1 MPLYGSQAHHDSG
14 LASTYDSTMTAKLL
28 TGKDVAEAMFKELQ
42 PLVKKL
48 DPKLVIIQVGD
59 DPASESY
66 IKQKMKSCEAVG
78 MRHDHE
84 HLDKDATQEE
94 LFAVIKKLN
103 SDPDVT
109 GFILQLPLPS
119 HLTAHI
125 PQFLRAIDPKKDV
138 DGFTA
143 YNVGKTML
151 SKEFEHLP
159 PATPAG
165 IITMLEFYGYGDVT
179 GKEIVIVNHSNVVG
193 KPLAV
198 MLLNRN
204 ATVTVCHAAT
214 KDLAGHTKRAD
225 ILVSAVGKPKL
236 ITKDMVKPGAVV
248 IDVGITRTSDGL
260 VGDCDFEHVKE
271 VASAIT
277 PVPGGVG
284 PLTVA
289 SLIRNTVRAKQRQME
304 A

>member
-1 MPLYGSQAHHDSG
+1 
-14 LASTYDSTMTAKLL
+14 MTATFL
-28 TGKDVAEAMFKELQ
+28 TGKEVADAIFAELAS
-42 PLVKKL
+42 LVTKL
-48 DPKLVIIQVGD
+48 DPKLTIIQVGD
-59 DPASESY
+59 DPASVSY
-66 IKQKMKSCEAVG
+66 IKQKIRSCDAVG
-78 MRHDHE
+78 MRHE
-84 HLDKDATQEE
+84 HLHVKNEITKEE
-94 LFAVIKKLN
+94 LFAVIEKLN
-103 SDPDVT
+103 DDPDVS

-119 HLTAHI
+119 RLAPHVPLFI
-125 PQFLRAIDPKKDV
+125 RAIDPKKDA

-143 YNVGKTML
+143 YNVGKTVI
-151 SKEFEHLP
+151 SKDFEHLP

-165 IITMLEFYGYGDVT
+165 IISLLEHYGFGNVDGEEV
-179 GKEIVIVNHSNVVG
+179 VIVNHSNVVG
-193 KPLAV
+193 KPLAA

-204 ATVTVCHAAT
+204 ATVTVCHAYT
-214 KDLAGHTKRAD
+214 RDLATHTRRAD

-248 IDVGITRTSDGL
+248 IDVGVTRTAEGL
-260 VGDCDFEHVKE
+260 VGDVDFDSVKE
-271 VASAIT
+271 IVGAIT

>member
-1 MPLYGSQAHHDSG
+1 
-14 LASTYDSTMTAKLL
+14 MTARLL
-28 TGKDVAEAMFKELQ
+28 TGKEVADAMFLELK
-42 PLVKKL
+42 PLVKTL

-66 IKQKMKSCEAVG
+66 IKQKVKSCDAVG
-78 MRHDHE
+78 MRHE
-84 HLDKDATQEE
+84 HLHLKKDVTKEE
-94 LFAVIKKLN
+94 LFAVIEKLN
-103 SDPDVT
+103 ADPDVS

-119 HLTAHI
+119 SLTPHI
-125 PQFLRAIDPKKDV
+125 PLFLRAIDPKKDV

-143 YNVGKTML
+143 YNVGKTVL

-159 PATPAG
+159 PATPSG
-165 IITMLEFYGYGDVT
+165 IIALLEHYGYGDVT
-179 GKEIVIVNHSNVVG
+179 GKEVVIVNHSNVVG

-214 KDLAGHTKRAD
+214 KDLASHTRRAD
-225 ILVSAVGKPKL
+225 ILITAVGKPKL
-236 ITKDMVKPGAVV
+236 ITADMVKKGAIV
-248 IDVGITRTSDGL
+248 IDVGITRTKDGL
-260 VGDCDFEHVKE
+260 VGDVDFENVID
-271 VASAIT
+271 VASALT

-289 SLIRNTVRAKQRQME
+289 SLIRNTVRAKERQRE
-304 A
+304 T

>member
-1 MPLYGSQAHHDSG
+1 
-14 LASTYDSTMTAKLL
+14 MTARLL
-28 TGKDVAEAMFKELQ
+28 TGREVAEAMFKELA

-48 DPKLVIIQVGD
+48 NPKLVIIQVGD

-66 IKQKMKSCEAVG
+66 IKQKLKSCDAVN
-78 MRHDHE
+78 MRHE
-84 HLDKDATQEE
+84 HKHLKPDVTEEE
-94 LFAVIKKLN
+94 LFAVIEMLN
-103 SDPDVT
+103 GDADVS

-119 HLTAHI
+119 HLTPHV
-125 PQFLRAIDPKKDV
+125 PLFLRAIDPKKDV

-143 YNVGKTML
+143 YNVGKTVI
-151 SKEFEHLP
+151 STEFEHLP

-165 IITMLEFYGYGDVT
+165 IIALLEYYGFGDVT
-179 GKEIVIVNHSNVVG
+179 GKDVVIVNHSNVVG

-204 ATVTVCHAAT
+204 ATVTVCHAHT
-214 KDLAGHTKRAD
+214 KDLAAHTRRAD
-225 ILVSAVGKPKL
+225 VLVSAVGKVKL
-236 ITKDMVKPGAVV
+236 ITKDMVKKGAIV
-248 IDVGITRTSDGL
+248 IDVGVTRTPEGL
-260 VGDCDFEHVKE
+260 VGDVDFDAVKE
-271 VASAIT
+271 VAAAIT

-289 SLIRNTVRAKQRQME
+289 SLIRNTVRAQQRQVE

>member
-1 MPLYGSQAHHDSG
+1 
-14 LASTYDSTMTAKLL
+14 MTARLL
-28 TGKDVAEAMFKELQ
+28 TGKEVADAIFKELE

-48 DPKLVIIQVGD
+48 DPRLVIIQVGN

-66 IKQKMKSCEAVG
+66 IKQKLKSCDAVG
-78 MRHDHE
+78 MRHDHK
-84 HLDKDATQEE
+84 HLKPDMTKEE
-94 LFAVIKKLN
+94 LFAVIEKLN

-109 GFILQLPLPS
+109 GFILQLPLPA
-119 HLTAHI
+119 HLAPHV
-125 PQFLRAIDPKKDV
+125 PLFLRAMDPKKDV

-143 YNVGKTML
+143 YNIGKTVIA
-151 SKEFEHLP
+151 KEFEHLP

-165 IITMLEFYGYGDVT
+165 IIALLEFYGYGDVT
-179 GKEIVIVNHSNVVG
+179 GKDIVIVNHSNVVG

-214 KDLAGHTKRAD
+214 KDLASHTKRAD
-225 ILVSAVGKPKL
+225 ILISAVGKAKL
-236 ITKDMVKPGAVV
+236 ITKDMVKLGAIV
-248 IDVGITRTSDGL
+248 IDVGITRTKDGL
-260 VGDCDFEHVKE
+260 VGDVDFEAVKE
-271 VASAIT
+271 IASAIT

-289 SLIRNTVRAKQRQME
+289 SLIRNTVKAKQRQLE
-304 A
+304 

>member
-1 MPLYGSQAHHDSG
+1 
-14 LASTYDSTMTAKLL
+14 MTATLL
-28 TGKDVAEAMFKELQ
+28 TGKEVADSIFKELT
-42 PLVKKL
+42 PLIKKL

-66 IKQKMKSCEAVG
+66 IKQKVKSCDAVG
-78 MRHDHE
+78 MRHDHV
-84 HLDKDATQEE
+84 HLKTDVTKEE
-94 LFAVIKKLN
+94 LFAVIEKLN
-103 SDPDVT
+103 GDPDVT
-109 GFILQLPLPS
+109 GFILQLPLPAHLAS
-119 HLTAHI
+119 HVPL
-125 PQFLRAIDPKKDV
+125 FLRAIEPKKDV

-143 YNVGKTML
+143 YNIGKTL
-151 SKEFEHLP
+151 ISKEFEHLP

-165 IITMLEFYGYGDVT
+165 IIALLEFYGYGDVT
-179 GKEIVIVNHSNVVG
+179 GKEVVIVNHSNVVG

-214 KDLAGHTKRAD
+214 KDLGSHTRRAD
-225 ILVSAVGKPKL
+225 ILISAVGKPKL
-236 ITKDMVKPGAVV
+236 ITKDMVKPGAIV
-248 IDVGITRTSDGL
+248 IDVGITRTKDGL
-260 VGDCDFEHVKE
+260 VGDCDFEAVKE

-289 SLIRNTVRAKQRQME
+289 SLIRNTVRAKQRQLE
-304 A
+304 S

>member
-1 MPLYGSQAHHDSG
+1 
-14 LASTYDSTMTAKLL
+14 MTARLL
-28 TGKDVAEAMFKELQ
+28 TGKEVADAMFKELA

-66 IKQKMKSCEAVG
+66 IKQKLKSCETVG
-78 MRHDHE
+78 MRHE
-84 HLDKDATQEE
+84 HVHLKSDATKEE
-94 LFAVIKKLN
+94 LFAIIEKLN
-103 SDPDVT
+103 GDPDVT

-119 HLTAHI
+119 PLAPHVPL
-125 PQFLRAIDPKKDV
+125 FLRAMDPKKDV

-143 YNVGKTML
+143 YNIGKTVI

-165 IITMLEFYGYGDVT
+165 IIALLEFYGYGDVT
-179 GKEIVIVNHSNVVG
+179 GKEVVIVNHSNVVG

-204 ATVTVCHAAT
+204 ATVTVCHAFT
-214 KDLAGHTKRAD
+214 KDLAAHTKRAD
-225 ILVSAVGKPKL
+225 ILITAVGKAKL
-236 ITKDMVKPGAVV
+236 ITREMVKPGAIV
-248 IDVGITRTSDGL
+248 IDVGISRTTDGL
-260 VGDCDFEHVKE
+260 IGDVDFDTVEE
-271 VASAIT
+271 VAAAIT
-277 PVPGGVG
+277 PVPGGIG

-289 SLIRNTVRAKQRQME
+289 SLIRNTIRAKQRQLE
-304 A
+304 